1 MEKSSERSNRLIAVV
16 EDNEDIRSLEV
27 LALNKEGYAVHSYGD
42 GKSFLADFAK
52 DKPDLVILD
61 LMLPDIQGEEILKE
75 IRKDPDNAEV
85 QVIIVSAKTMLTD
98 KVLGLDSGADDY
110 IEKPFDILEFLARVN
125 ARFRNVPGNKKMEF
139 AGLTLDP
146 EAHEAFFKG
155 SKLRLTN
162 AEFAILKE
170 LIAKGGS
177 VVSRQHLIQVLWG
190 HVDPLTTRTIDMHIR
205 SIRLKI
211 DDREGKLLQTVY
223 GIGYRLA
230 EK

>member
-1 MEKSSERSNRLIAVV
+1 MEKGSDRDDRSVAVV
-16 EDNEDIRSLEV
+16 EDNDDIRNLEV
-27 LALNKEGYAVHSYGD
+27 LALTKEGYSVRPFAD
-42 GKSFLADFAK
+42 GRSFLTGFAK

-61 LMLPDIQGEEILKE
+61 LMLPDIQGEEILRE
-75 IRKDPDNAEV
+75 IRKDTENAEV

-125 ARFRNVPGNKKMEF
+125 ARFRNVPGTKKMEF

-146 EAHEAFFKG
+146 NAHQAFFRG
-155 SKLRLTN
+155 SELHLTN
-162 AEFAILKE
+162 AEFAILRE

-190 HVDPLTTRTIDMHIR
+190 HVDPLTTRTIDMHVR
-205 SIRLKI
+205 AIRLKI

-223 GIGYRLA
+223 GIGYRLS